1 MIVWRDRETG
11 PVHPSIRSAP
21 STGTFGIFL
30 SVTTFMMTL
39 PRVEVDNVPEIPGRH
54 KQGSAIFGA
63 RRYPTLLS
71 WRRAKS
77 QAEKLDGGNVGRPRA
92 ADDFGAIRARMEELR
107 RESAR
112 MPAHDHAAT
121 TRVGSCWF

>member
-1 MIVWRDRETG
+1 
-11 PVHPSIRSAP
+11 
-21 STGTFGIFL
+21 
-30 SVTTFMMTL
+30 MTL

-112 MPAHDHAAT
+112 MPAHDHAAA
-121 TRVGSCWF
+121 TRVGSCWFWAWRGGQPGVSRNEPQRHRWLSRAHHRERKPC